1 MRIKKLWR
9 ENISYVPQR
18 VVILDQSLKSNI
30 VLSNPFIKFD
40 EKYRDAVN
48 KSGLKKVIEK
58 LDNKDETLLGENG
71 DKISMGENKE
81 LELQE
86 QFIEMPR
93 L

>member
-1 MRIKKLWR
+1 MRIKSCG

-71 DKISMGENKE
+71 DKISMGEKQNWNYKSN
-81 LELQE
+81 L
-86 QFIEMPR
+86 
-93 L
+93 